1 MLLYRNGIIL
11 WTHLKSIYQNMP
23 QFKENYSPKRSYLI
37 HIWVS
42 TNLLSWQKPFLI
54 CVFWETKHLLEMILS
69 VKKNLNQSSLQS
81 LENFKVTWQKWWK
94 KKKKAKKFGTDLVV
108 SGAKTPQLKM
118 LDVTVYKSLSVNHY
132 IVQTINIYLL
142 YKRKK
147 VSCYIN
153 GCMKNF
159 QWQPLTESSNSPS

>member
-94 KKKKAKKFGTDLVV
+94 KKRGKEIWHWFSSFWCQD
-108 SGAKTPQLKM
+108 P
-118 LDVTVYKSLSVNHY
+118 TVENAGCHCIQKPFSKSLYCADNKHIST
-132 IVQTINIYLL
+132 VQKEKSIMLHKWVHEELPMAASYRVF
-142 YKRKK
+142 K
-147 VSCYIN
+147 
-153 GCMKNF
+153 
-159 QWQPLTESSNSPS
+159 